1 MSERKLIDLFQD
13 YRKVFSEEEAFLESL
28 EKGIGEDL
36 WKSAGGHWSSASIEV
51 FKKKSMELLNNE
63 IESKK
68 ISMQEAWP
76 LVVRDFH
83 QAHWGESRLA
93 KKEVKPQ
100 TQEQKIFWELF
111 AYIWALLQ
119 AALVTKTAIFYFGIK
134 SAAEDSASGRVWVVV
149 AIAYS
154 FLSLMWFARRHSK
167 KKNDNSEN

>member
-1 MSERKLIDLFQD
+1 MTDRKLIDLFQD
-13 YRKVFSEEEAFLESL
+13 YRKVSSEEGAFLESL

-36 WKSAGGHWSSASIEV
+36 WKSAGGHWSSASIEI

-68 ISMQEAWP
+68 ISMPEAWP

-83 QAHWGESRLA
+83 QAHWGESRLS

-111 AYIWALLQ
+111 AYIWALIQ
-119 AALVTKTAIFYFGIK
+119 ASLITKTAVFYFGIN
-134 SAAEDSASGRVWVVV
+134 SAAQDSESGRIWVVV

-167 KKNDNSEN
+167 KKSEEPES